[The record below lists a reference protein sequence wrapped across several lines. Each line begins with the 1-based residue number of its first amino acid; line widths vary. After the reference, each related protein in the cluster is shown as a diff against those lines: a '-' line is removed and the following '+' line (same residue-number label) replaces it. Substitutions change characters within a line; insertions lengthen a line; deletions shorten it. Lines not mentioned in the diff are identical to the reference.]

1 MNSIVQLASGS
12 SRCERAARRGASIAG
27 LWRHGVPVLCTAPA
41 PIVADVR
48 HCDCDLLAPFALRGT
63 SRLQRLVLHTHPHL
77 DGISTAPVCRVNNAL
92 TMAQGDTRRLADLGV
107 YLLQPGESF
116 GANMRIE
123 SGPTP

>member
-1 MNSIVQLASGS
+1 MVY
-12 SRCERAARRGASIAG
+12 
-27 LWRHGVPVLCTAPA
+27 
-41 PIVADVR
+41 
-48 HCDCDLLAPFALRGT
+48 
-63 SRLQRLVLHTHPHL
+63 THPHL
-77 DGISTAPVCRVNNAL
+77 DGIFIEPRSHVNNAL